1 MSYCE
6 ITNFFKFFRFFTYL
20 IFRPSDKA
28 LTVLSHKLISITK
41 LKDFVLGQT
50 YIILL
55 TCTTFIEESKNDD
68 SQDDDQV
75 VEVQNNYDSF

>member
-6 ITNFFKFFRFFTYL
+6 ITNFFKFFQFSLTL

-55 TCTTFIEESKNDD
+55 TCTTSIEESKNDD